1 MTQENGFV
9 PNSFQTPNI
18 FVDRLMPL
26 LEPSEFIVLMFATRH
41 ILGWDDVRD
50 RRANMSLTAFEKG
63 HRGQPGCG
71 LGRPAIQEALK
82 RLEDFGLLRRVG
94 KPSSTKG
101 QLWELALEE
110 SAVQWSA
117 LKGRRAEKQAAN
129 QKRTKTA
136 RKTKQSKSTSAASS
150 VCQTDQP
157 SGMSDKPMATDSSMS
172 DKPGAVCPTYPLKH
186 SIETQKQQQ
195 QLSSTNE
202 SEYQDLVKEAAASA
216 GSEDPCPPDCD
227 RPNAFA
233 LFEDN
238 IALLTPIFADDLGA
252 LLDEFPES
260 WVENA
265 IKEGARNGAKTVKYI
280 KRVLERWR
288 KDGPPSELAP
298 APKVYEGRGSS
309 VPPPGWKPGE
319 FLYVVPDIPLEE
331 EWDRGS

>member
-1 MTQENGFV
+1 MTSGLTEPNYTQV
-9 PNSFQTPNI
+9 PNMLFEAMPSMSEVELKCTLAIVRQIIGWHKDGPEAISYRQLEAATGLSRPSVVQGVSAALERGYVKKVNTP
-18 FVDRLMPL
+18 
-26 LEPSEFIVLMFATRH
+26 
-41 ILGWDDVRD
+41 
-50 RRANMSLTAFEKG
+50 K
-63 HRGQPGCG
+63 
-71 LGRPAIQEALK
+71 
-82 RLEDFGLLRRVG
+82 G
-94 KPSSTKG
+94 KPNRYT
-101 QLWELALEE
+101 LNLV
-110 SAVQWSA
+110 SAPEPAEGVSKIFTPQEVDQEGTSQKSLPQVVKNLNSHSA
-117 LKGRRAEKQAAN
+117 SKEK
-129 QKRTKTA
+129 KEK
-136 RKTKQSKSTSAASS
+136 
-150 VCQTDQP
+150 
-157 SGMSDKPMATDSSMS
+157 
-172 DKPGAVCPTYPLKH
+172 
-186 SIETQKQQQ
+186 KQQQ
-195 QLSSTNE
+195 QLSSSNE
-202 SEYQDLVKEAAASA
+202 SEYQDLVKEAAATA

-238 IALLTPIFADDLGA
+238 ISIITPIIADELRA

-280 KRVLERWR
+280 RRVLERWR